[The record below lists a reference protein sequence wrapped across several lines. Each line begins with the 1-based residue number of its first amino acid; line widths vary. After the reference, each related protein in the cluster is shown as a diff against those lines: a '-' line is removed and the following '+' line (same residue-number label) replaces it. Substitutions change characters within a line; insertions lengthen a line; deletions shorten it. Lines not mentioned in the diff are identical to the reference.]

1 MGTPAPHNTGWVTH
15 INTSSTCKGR
25 RFRRPSSRLPW
36 AIGPCQKSPNL
47 PKLFMAKRSSRQGRQ
62 DVSADKG
69 SINLEDTVIV
79 GVWPKHYSLD
89 IYEAPRNRIKRRHR
103 SQGSP
108 LGILA
113 CSMSKAD
120 KSDFLASNR
129 EKFSNMIAS
138 LKLVEVN
145 LTLQSRHRTCS
156 SEYIQNSGNIIHA
169 CRMPPRKSQ

>member
-1 MGTPAPHNTGWVTH
+1 M
-15 INTSSTCKGR
+15 S
-25 RFRRPSSRLPW
+25 
-36 AIGPCQKSPNL
+36 Q
-47 PKLFMAKRSSRQGRQ
+47 
-62 DVSADKG
+62 ADEG
-69 SINLEDTVIV
+69 SINLEDTVMV

-89 IYEAPRNRIKRRHR
+89 IYEAPSNRIKRRHR

-108 LGILA
+108 SGILA

-120 KSDFLASNR
+120 KSDFLTSNR

-156 SEYIQNSGNIIHA
+156 SEYIQNSGNIIHV